1 MKRFQKSFII
11 CIMIMIFSFE
21 SNTVYAETIYSQ
33 DYFNYYIEEESV
45 IISDYFGSESEVTV
59 PAMIAGYPVSGI
71 ATGAFSDSNT
81 VTHVNLPDT
90 IMEVQSGAIRAGIT
104 VTYNSNT
111 DHPQGTLPE
120 MKESENNSQNT
131 NTPDSSTSND
141 ITKKEDTTDNK
152 ISDTIENGNV
162 DFSGNVS
169 SEGDQNI
176 EMSISG
182 GQVSKEEMEQIAAK
196 QEEIDR
202 QRESEKNLDLV
213 EGTEAAVEAEILS
226 ETESILE
233 TETEITEAAETQSE
247 TEAMTE
253 SELES
258 ETVTEEAADSGKD
271 FSFAAVV
278 VVVIV
283 VLAVFFILRR
293 KK

>member
-1 MKRFQKSFII
+1 MKRFRKSFIVY
-11 CIMIMIFSFE
+11 IMIVIFSFE
-21 SNTVYAETIYSQ
+21 SNTVYAKTIYSQ
-33 DYFNYYIEEESV
+33 DYFNYYIKDESV

-131 NTPDSSTSND
+131 NTSDSSAS
-141 ITKKEDTTDNK
+141 KKEDTADNK
-152 ISDTIENGNV
+152 ISDTIENGNG
-162 DFSGNVS
+162 DFSGDFSLDADENH
-169 SEGDQNI
+169 

-196 QEEIDR
+196 QEEIDK
-202 QRESEKNLDLV
+202 QRESEKNLDLA
-213 EGTEAAVEAEILS
+213 EGIEAVAEAETLS
-226 ETESILE
+226 EIE
-233 TETEITEAAETQSE
+233 TETSTVAESQSE

-258 ETVTEEAADSGKD
+258 ETEEAADSGKD
-271 FSFAAVV
+271 FPFAVAV
-278 VVVIV
+278 IA
-283 VLAVFFILRR
+283 VLAVVCIVWRR